1 MFRIETGNK
10 VGPPVFED
18 GRVVVVGLFEVRLSG
33 FLEGGEIVEYV
44 AGLTFVEI
52 GGTCRFFDTG
62 SFSVPYRI
70 SDQL

>member
-1 MFRIETGNK
+1 MFRIENGNK

-52 GGTCRFFDTG
+52 GGT
-62 SFSVPYRI
+62 
-70 SDQL
+70 